1 MKVGV
6 GIVVGVLVEVAV
18 GEGVNVEGGRDG
30 GVAGGGLGDKTG
42 RLQAMM
48 EIVSSRIGGSSFFM
62 ERTIH
67 GRERGVKERTAVC
80 Q

>member
-1 MKVGV
+1 MEVGR
-6 GIVVGVLVEVAV
+6 VVGVAV
-18 GEGVNVEGGRDG
+18 G
-30 GVAGGGLGDKTG
+30 ALGDKTG

-67 GRERGVKERTAVC
+67 GRERGVKERAPVC
-80 Q
+80 HYLLAGSCSKLVLSD